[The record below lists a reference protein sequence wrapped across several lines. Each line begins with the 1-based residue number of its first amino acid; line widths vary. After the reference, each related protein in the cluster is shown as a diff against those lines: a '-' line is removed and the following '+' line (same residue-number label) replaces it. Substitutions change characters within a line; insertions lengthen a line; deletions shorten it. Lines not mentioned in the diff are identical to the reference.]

1 MKHSGW
7 RHRPHNHHN
16 GVLIMKTIFAAAL
29 LAASFAV
36 LPAQAGD
43 RPHAE
48 GQLPTIADGARAFPA
63 LTTIYRFSGVRN
75 TIDAQETGTA
85 TVFLC
90 SNYSATTQQVRI
102 VVRADGA
109 TVVGDRTFEVP
120 ARDTT
125 TASTKFTVAFFDDK
139 VLLPIPVD
147 VNQGNASIQAT
158 NANVHCTAMIVGAAA
173 ATPIGIALSPVRFLP
188 APGSME

>member
-1 MKHSGW
+1 
-7 RHRPHNHHN
+7 
-16 GVLIMKTIFAAAL
+16 MKTIFAAAL

-75 TIDAQETGTA
+75 TDNAGQTGVA
-85 TVFLC
+85 TVFHC

-102 VVRADGA
+102 VVRNYLA
-109 TVVGDRTFEVP
+109 TVVADLTFAVP
-120 ARDTT
+120 ARDTK
-125 TASTKFTVAFFDDK
+125 TASTKYTVAFFDDK
-139 VLLPIPVD
+139 ILLTIPVRVD
-147 VNQGNASIQAT
+147 QGNASIQAT
-158 NANVHCTAMIVGAAA
+158 NANVHCTAMIVDAAA